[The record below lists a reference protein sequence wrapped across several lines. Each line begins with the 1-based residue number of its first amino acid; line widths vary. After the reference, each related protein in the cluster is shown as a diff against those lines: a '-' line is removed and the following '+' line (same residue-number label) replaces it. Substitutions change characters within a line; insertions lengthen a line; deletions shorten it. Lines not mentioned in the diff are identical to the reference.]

1 MRKTRGASTVGVPPP
16 SVLKMKINTVPQAAA
31 AAVVT
36 LLTAYCCF
44 CCLDITVL
52 LLPHESVQT
61 VISYIREYSHDDDG
75 GVFFFFRLFNP
86 NQTTRSWRITF
97 YSHLQPRSGL
107 ACWGLLRDRY
117 KESAHGTIATHCCCN
132 CRYVGNCQARGNIGS
147 FGVT

>member
-1 MRKTRGASTVGVPPP
+1 MGVPPP

-61 VISYIREYSHDDDG
+61 VMSYIREYSHDDDG
-75 GVFFFFRLFNP
+75 GVFFCDFSIQAKP
-86 NQTTRSWRITF
+86 
-97 YSHLQPRSGL
+97 HAVGGL
-107 ACWGLLRDRY
+107 HFIHTCSQ
-117 KESAHGTIATHCCCN
+117 E
-132 CRYVGNCQARGNIGS
+132 VG
-147 FGVT
+147 

>member
-36 LLTAYCCF
+36 LLTAYCC
-44 CCLDITVL
+44 CCYSCVVAAWVRTD
-52 LLPHESVQT
+52 
-61 VISYIREYSHDDDG
+61 SYKLYTRIFTWWWWWS
-75 GVFFFFRLFNP
+75 FFFRLFQP
-86 NQTTRSWRITF
+86 SQTTRSWRITF
-97 YSHLQPRSGL
+97 YSHFQPRSGL
-107 ACWGLLRDRY
+107 ACWGLLGDRY
-117 KESAHGTIATHCCCN
+117 KESAHSAIATHCCCN